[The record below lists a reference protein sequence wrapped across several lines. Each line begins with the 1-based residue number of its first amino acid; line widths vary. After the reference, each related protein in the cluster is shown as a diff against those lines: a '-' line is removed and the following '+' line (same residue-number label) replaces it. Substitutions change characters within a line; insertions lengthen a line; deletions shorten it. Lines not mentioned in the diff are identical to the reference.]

1 MTQGEHI
8 KHIRQKRGL
17 TQQKLGKLVDLL
29 KFQLVFRLGNESN
42 KKSPKDDT
50 LKIIAETLKVNYIA

>member
-17 TQQKLGKLVDLL
+17 TQQKLGEACGFTEISAGVRIR
-29 KFQLVFRLGNESN
+29 Q
-42 KKSPKDDT
+42 
-50 LKIIAETLKVNYIA
+50 